1 MLNKSKTN
9 GLKGRLEDLS
19 KIIWRKVVKAVK
31 NLLLVLIANNE
42 IYVVLFMH
50 INLVWFVRLS

>member
-19 KIIWRKVVKAVK
+19 QIIWRKVVKAVK